1 MFLIKRTV
9 RESINVGM
17 QSSFFSTSVQLSR
30 GQFNLNIISQYKTKT
45 KTKKLNKTSLLK
57 FYLTQNALSGD
68 ISLSLNITLHAFDS
82 LFPLT
87 VVCLMCLSCQ
97 E

>member
-1 MFLIKRTV
+1 M
-9 RESINVGM
+9 
-17 QSSFFSTSVQLSR
+17 
-30 GQFNLNIISQYKTKT
+30 
-45 KTKKLNKTSLLK
+45 SLVK
-57 FYLTQNALSGD
+57 FYLNQNTLSGD
-68 ISLSLNITLHAFDS
+68 VSLSLNITLHAFDS